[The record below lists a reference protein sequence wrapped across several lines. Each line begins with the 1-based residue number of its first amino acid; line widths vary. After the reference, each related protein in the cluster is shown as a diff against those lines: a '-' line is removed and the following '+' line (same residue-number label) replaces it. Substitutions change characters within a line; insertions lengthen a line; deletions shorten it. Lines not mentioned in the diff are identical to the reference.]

1 MEQMLSLFNV
11 FLTRASLSSHLSY
24 RVYQTVPKSTMI
36 QLNYFIVLWKYCCEV
51 HVTPYTAPKLAAIYS
66 KIKNQVIVGMTGLF
80 VDPCDM
86 VLNVLFPNS
95 KILIQFIQ
103 LVLLLTYL
111 LQRGSLSYFFVFT
124 NIERNCIEL
133 FV

>member
-1 MEQMLSLFNV
+1 
-11 FLTRASLSSHLSY
+11 
-24 RVYQTVPKSTMI
+24 MI

-86 VLNVLFPNS
+86 VLNGLFPNS
-95 KILIQFIQ
+95 KILIQFI
-103 LVLLLTYL
+103 
-111 LQRGSLSYFFVFT
+111 
-124 NIERNCIEL
+124 
-133 FV
+133 